1 MIENTKCNICLIG
14 SGGVG
19 TIAAVVLEKSG
30 QAKVTAVLRSRYEIV
45 KENGWD
51 IDSVDHG
58 ILRGWRPSRGT
69 LNSVISTLLLETDR
83 SSCEHSP

>member
-1 MIENTKCNICLIG
+1 MDEKRKHKVCLIG

-30 QAKVTAVLRSRYEIV
+30 RAEVTTVLRSRFEIV
-45 KENGWD
+45 QQKGWD

-58 ILRGWRPSRGT
+58 VLRGWRPSRGKHV
-69 LNSVISTLLLETDR
+69 LNSFNLVV
-83 SSCEHSP
+83 

>member
-1 MIENTKCNICLIG
+1 MSEKEKYNICLIG

-30 QAKVTAVLRSRYEIV
+30 RAKVTAIIRSRYNIV
-45 KENGWD
+45 KEKGWD

-58 ILRGWRPSRGT
+58 MLRGWRPSRGT
-69 LNSVISTLLLETDR
+69 AEMMSLNLAFWS
-83 SSCEHSP
+83 